1 MTTEISL
8 KQVPVIQYKEE
19 LTKIGKS
26 IDERIKE
33 LNLDGQIATADT
45 IKALKTLRA
54 DFNKEL
60 KEYETQRTAI
70 KKEILKEYDNF
81 EADYKLKIK
90 EKIEKAVETLKDKIA
105 FVEDDLLAKK
115 TTLIKEYFNELCSN
129 KKIEFLTFDQID
141 VNITLSVADKQY
153 KEKCIEFVNKVA
165 DDLELIDTQANKT
178 EILVE
183 YKTSLN
189 VARSIKTVQD
199 RKAAIELQEKQD
211 KQEQLNKR
219 IQIIESLG
227 FTFNESTANYEKES
241 DWVSYET
248 LQNSKP
254 EVFKQW
260 AEDKINELTSIPEPS
275 FPQNV
280 VENEGDVIFMDT
292 PKFSAPKISTRE
304 YTFKGTDKQ
313 FEKLEEFALLN
324 NITISKITH

>member
-8 KQVPVIQYKEE
+8 KQLPVIQYKEE

-141 VNITLSVADKQY
+141 INITLSVADKQY

-219 IQIIESLG
+219 IQIVESLG
-227 FTFNESTANYEKES
+227 FTFNENTSRYEK
-241 DWVSYET
+241 DKDFISYET
-248 LQNSKP
+248 IESLNTDSFKHWAIEKTPVSDPVIEQNYP
-254 EVFKQW
+254 GIF
-260 AEDKINELTSIPEPS
+260 DD
-275 FPQNV
+275 
-280 VENEGDVIFMDT
+280 GVILMDI

-313 FEKLEEFALLN
+313 FEKLEEFVLLN
-324 NITISKITH
+324 NITISKIIH